1 VARNLELKIKLK
13 SFNDVQ
19 SCLKAANIWQEEILR
34 QQDTYYK
41 WSKGLLKLRS
51 VNGRYELIK
60 YSRDEVNRERW
71 SDYFI
76 LNITSTDAEGFLDD
90 ILEVEAV
97 VKKTRQLFLYKNTR
111 IHLDDVFSLGLFLEL
126 ETVVNESLDMAKNE
140 FEEVVKILNLDISQQ
155 IKGSYRNLIMQK

>member
-1 VARNLELKIKLK
+1 MARNLELKIKLK